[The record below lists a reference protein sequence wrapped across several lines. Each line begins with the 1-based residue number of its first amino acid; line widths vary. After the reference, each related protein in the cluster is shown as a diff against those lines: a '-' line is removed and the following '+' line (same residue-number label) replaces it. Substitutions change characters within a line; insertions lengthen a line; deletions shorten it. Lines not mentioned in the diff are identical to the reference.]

1 MIITDPVVTRPLAP
15 SDFFIYM
22 VEGGVAIGVIIVGR
36 FLGAV
41 HAQTSLTR
49 DLPNRIKTPQTPI

>member
-1 MIITDPVVTRPLAP
+1 MIITDPVVTRLLAP

-36 FLGAV
+36 FWVRFMRRHL
-41 HAQTSLTR
+41 
-49 DLPNRIKTPQTPI
+49 